1 MYGLN
6 SHFRTSKLILDEI
19 GHNIPK
25 NHPGLN
31 PKPTFNCK
39 KQYHTITLIIKL
51 LKTLRLTQITY
62 LLTFIS
68 KYGKF
73 VITHYLFV
81 LWGEGRGIMTLI
93 RSMIYK
99 QTTKIYIVDVL

>member
-1 MYGLN
+1 M
-6 SHFRTSKLILDEI
+6 LDEI

-31 PKPTFNCK
+31 PKPTFSYK
-39 KQYHTITLIIKL
+39 TKYDTIPLIIKL
-51 LKTLRLTQITY
+51 LNTLRLTQIIY

-73 VITHYLFV
+73 VIAHYMFL

-93 RSMIYK
+93 HSMIYK
-99 QTTKIYIVDVL
+99 QTTKNYSVDVFK